1 MKAITLK
8 NISKKYSVISERP
21 ILIKSLISPAK
32 KRDVW
37 ALRKISLEVK
47 NGESIGIIG
56 ENGSGKSTLLKLI
69 AGVTSPTNGKI
80 QVNGK
85 VGSIIELGAGF
96 HPDFTGKENVYLN
109 GALLGYPRGELD
121 SKFPSIVDFAEL
133 SDFIDQPVRTYSSGM
148 VVRLAFSVALF
159 LDPDILLI
167 DEVLAVG
174 DESFQKKCIDAILS
188 FKRKKTI
195 LFVSHNLSHVAH
207 VSDKCLYL
215 EKGRVYAFGGTDKVI
230 SLYTKKVMQPKY
242 FLSNKEGRWGS
253 GDVVITTAKLINK
266 NGVVKNSFYEDEEMS
281 LRLKLKFNKKV
292 SNPVFGITIKDQD
305 FKDIFT
311 TNTLWKGIKTGEFK
325 KGKRLKIEFTFK
337 ENFPVGKYKISPAVA
352 SSNLKQFF
360 DWRDNL
366 VQFNIERK
374 KISGSLAPKHE
385 IKIL

>member
-80 QVNGK
+80 QANGK

-281 LRLKLKFNKKV
+281 LRLKLKFNKKI

>member
-281 LRLKLKFNKKV
+281 LRLKLKFNKKI